1 MLHQQIWEITVFNIP
16 YPSSTLD
23 VDVVL
28 LLCKIYYYGNKLIK
42 SSVSC

>member
-1 MLHQQIWEITVFNIP
+1 MLHQQIWEMIVFNIP
-16 YPSSTLD
+16 YPSSTL
-23 VDVVL
+23 DVVL